1 MNLNIHTGSQTPQM
15 GPFPT
20 PVVDTPLSL
29 EVPSEPKNRCGV
41 CRKKLKLTDLACRC
55 SARFCSQHRPPEEH
69 SCTYDFKAAGRAHL
83 TKQLEK
89 AVADK
94 VERI

>member
-1 MNLNIHTGSQTPQM
+1 MDMNLNIHAQIPQM
-15 GPFPT
+15 ESSA
-20 PVVDTPLSL
+20 VDTPLSL
-29 EVPSEPKNRCGV
+29 EAEPKNRCGV

-83 TKQLEK
+83 SKQLEK